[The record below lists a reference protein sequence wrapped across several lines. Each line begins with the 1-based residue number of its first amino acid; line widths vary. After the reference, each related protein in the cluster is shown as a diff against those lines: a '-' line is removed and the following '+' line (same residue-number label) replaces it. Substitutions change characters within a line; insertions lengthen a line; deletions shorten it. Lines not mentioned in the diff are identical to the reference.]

1 MLTLRGS
8 TFPRKDRFRTS
19 PLLKAEVQNCLDNGA
34 IIIICQM
41 TENGTALCNWRW
53 CKELEK
59 QESHRAQE
67 CDVGEKPGANS
78 VQWEHQKGLKKMA
91 TSTEQGLMVF
101 QELYVLTAQP
111 KRRALHITHP
121 YHQPVCVRSKQ
132 RSKYPGTKRSPLL
145 PLLGLFLTLHL
156 HHAHENKTHF
166 EFSGISQKRCWPNK

>member
-1 MLTLRGS
+1 
-8 TFPRKDRFRTS
+8 
-19 PLLKAEVQNCLDNGA
+19 
-34 IIIICQM
+34 
-41 TENGTALCNWRW
+41 
-53 CKELEK
+53 
-59 QESHRAQE
+59 
-67 CDVGEKPGANS
+67 
-78 VQWEHQKGLKKMA
+78 MA

-166 EFSGISQKRCWPNK
+166 EFSGISQKRCWPNKQSKTALNANMKEALDQIAGKNTTTGKLRGVAGEGGRKEENTCK